1 MRVLIAGGGTGGHLY
16 PGIALARELQ
26 RRDSSAHVSFAGT
39 ARGIEARVVPR
50 EGFRA
55 RLAARHR
62 VEGQAGRRT
71 RCAGSLLLP
80 LAAIDAWRIVTMQ
93 RPDVVVG
100 VGGFAS
106 GPVLAVAALRG
117 YPTMLLEQNAL
128 PGITNRLLARLV
140 RAAAVNFEEAL
151 RYFPRTGFVAGN
163 PVRPEFFP
171 AQNEEAND
179 SRLID
184 RSGAPQG
191 EPARTGRILIFGGS
205 QGAHAINVAMV
216 EAAPRLAA
224 SGTRLAITHQT
235 GERDLDLVRTA
246 YQRAGLEARVE
257 AFIFQIDGEMKAAD
271 VVVSRAG
278 ATTLS
283 ELAASGRPAILV
295 PLPTSS
301 DDHQRK
307 NADVVAKAGA
317 AVVIEERDLKTRR
330 ARRRTLVAARGSE
343 SASRDGA
350 SGGAAGAAGCGGAD
364 CRSRRRSWPGM
375 LGKTRRIHFVGVGG
389 IGMSGIAELLANL
402 GYAVSGSDAKQIA
415 GDRRGS
421 SRSA

>member
-1 MRVLIAGGGTGGHLY
+1 VRVLIAGGGTGGHLY

-50 EGFRA
+50 EGFPLDLLRVTGLKDKQGVA
-55 RLAARHR
+55 RLR
-62 VEGQAGRRT
+62 
-71 RCAGSLLLP
+71 SLLMLP

-171 AQNEEAND
+171 AQNEEEYDPLD
-179 SRLID
+179 SIGTA
-184 RSGAPQG
+184 SGVNPAQG
-191 EPARTGRILIFGGS
+191 KPARDAGRILIFGGS

-224 SGTRLAITHQT
+224 SGTRLAVTHQT

-246 YQRAGLEARVE
+246 YERAGLEARVE
-257 AFIFQIDGEMKAAD
+257 AFIFQIDREMKAAD

-317 AVVIEERDLKTRR
+317 AVVIEERHLKTGALAEAVLSLLADPNRRR
-330 ARRRTLVAARGSE
+330 AMGRAAARL
-343 SASRDGA
+343 ARPD
-350 SGGAAGAAGCGGAD
+350 AAARIAD
-364 CRSRRRSWPGM
+364 R
-375 LGKTRRIHFVGVGG
+375 VE
-389 IGMSGIAELLANL
+389 ELARH
-402 GYAVSGSDAKQIA
+402 A
-415 GDRRGS
+415 R
-421 SRSA
+421 

>member
-26 RRDSSAHVSFAGT
+26 RRDPSTHVSFAGT
-39 ARGIEARVVPR
+39 AQGIEARVVPR
-50 EGFRA
+50 EGFALDLLRVTGLKGKRRLERA
-55 RLAARHR
+55 R
-62 VEGQAGRRT
+62 GF
-71 RCAGSLLLP
+71 LLLP
-80 LAAIDAWRIVTMQ
+80 IAAVDAWRIVTKQ

-106 GPVLAVAALRG
+106 GPVLATAAVRG

-151 RYFPRTGFVAGN
+151 TYFPRTGFVAGN

-179 SRLID
+179 QSN
-184 RSGAPQG
+184 
-191 EPARTGRILIFGGS
+191 EPHDAARVLIFGGS

-216 EAAPRLAA
+216 EAASRLAA
-224 SGTRLAITHQT
+224 TGLRLAITHQT

-257 AFIFQIDGEMKAAD
+257 AFIFEIDGAMKAAD
-271 VVVSRAG
+271 VVICRAG

-283 ELAASGRPAILV
+283 ELAASGTPAILV
-295 PLPTSS
+295 PLPTAT
-301 DDHQRK
+301 DDHQRN
-307 NADVVAKAGA
+307 NAAVVAQAGA
-317 AVVIEERDLKTRR
+317 AVVIEERDLTTGVLGD
-330 ARRRTLVAARGSE
+330 ALAALMT
-343 SASRDGA
+343 D
-350 SGGAAGAAGCGGAD
+350 
-364 CRSRRRSWPGM
+364 
-375 LGKTRRIHFVGVGG
+375 
-389 IGMSGIAELLANL
+389 
-402 GYAVSGSDAKQIA
+402 
-415 GDRRGS
+415 GDRRLQMGRAA
-421 SRSA
+421 SRLARPDAAARIADRVEELGRHAR